1 MQVLSSPAL
10 DFPVEQLL
18 VNPTGKLLAVVGR
31 YELAIVVLPRRGY
44 MKQVGTM
51 LPAKAVRVGAFYHTA
66 HDCAAIAEC
75 RWHPLGDGG
84 SSLLVLTE
92 DALLREYDVV
102 RDVDEPQQ
110 VVPCTPHAGAA
121 SRTRS
126 ALSAEDE
133 DAVCAVSLA
142 LGADSAGEGSLD
154 ASGDPAAAALP
165 PDWLLF
171 TVFVLMRNGDVYA
184 LCPFLPKH
192 AAVAPATIR
201 ALAAREAVL
210 GDSDGARE
218 PQRRYLAALLRQA
231 AVAEA
236 DDSLSDPLL
245 EREGTPGILAASA
258 REGTPAPAGGA
269 GPGSEAAAARLT
281 TPGSSPEPQGPFL
294 LQPAPVEL
302 SDECASLAS
311 DLLFVRL
318 TAPERGAWLNLLAIA
333 GRDGRVD
340 LALLLEP
347 VEPRWAHRRAAQPA
361 EADAPS
367 LVVYESIDLGL
378 AKLAQAGPEV
388 FQAHNRVAF
397 VTDPLYPDTFFL
409 THAYGVHLVSMQ
421 RWAGDLLDAI
431 ADRAV
436 EQAMAQAVHS
446 DVACVVHSPS
456 AEASAAR
463 VIGALV
469 LNDVYLSYTFFT
481 LTNSAQLVALELG
494 LRTAGTEPLPEQA
507 AEPETPPAYTSLLAH
522 GAPFE
527 PPPVFRTPMKRV
539 AAAPGGEIRV
549 SADSLRAFG
558 RAAEQIRNQV
568 RDVVAGGNTVQAR
581 LELQLREMRRQ
592 LERTAALRKRA
603 AEMAGD
609 GGAPPATAERL
620 GRIEEQQR
628 TTLRRVDALLQ
639 RLMDDHQP
647 QLSVY
652 ERRWFDELARMA
664 REFGVDDTA
673 KQRAAAR
680 TAHDRLQKLEH
691 QLELLR
697 PSFALYQEHCRT
709 QAPSEQMLGAV
720 QRQRVEN
727 ALAQEASLLAQ
738 VRGRVHKLESTLG
751 GR

>member
-1 MQVLSSPAL
+1 M
-10 DFPVEQLL
+10 
-18 VNPTGKLLAVVGR
+18 
-31 YELAIVVLPRRGY
+31 
-44 MKQVGTM
+44 
-51 LPAKAVRVGAFYHTA
+51 
-66 HDCAAIAEC
+66 
-75 RWHPLGDGG
+75 
-84 SSLLVLTE
+84 
-92 DALLREYDVV
+92 
-102 RDVDEPQQ
+102 
-110 VVPCTPHAGAA
+110 
-121 SRTRS
+121 
-126 ALSAEDE
+126 
-133 DAVCAVSLA
+133 CAVSLA

-210 GDSDGARE
+210 GDSGGARE

-231 AVAEA
+231 AAAEA
-236 DDSLSDPLL
+236 DDTLSDPLL

-269 GPGSEAAAARLT
+269 GAGSEAAAARLT

-347 VEPRWAHRRAAQPA
+347 LEPRWAHRRAAQPA

-494 LRTAGTEPLPEQA
+494 LRTGGTEPPPAQA

-664 REFGVDDTA
+664 REFGIDDTA

-709 QAPSEQMLGAV
+709 QAPSEQMLGSV